1 MSRKT
6 KRLLAAGV
14 LLLVLVSPIVYVS
27 GGYEASSDALAAME
41 GSAQKGHAQAF
52 VPEKIRGG
60 MIFYPGGLVDER
72 AYAPLMQA
80 LADRDILCLLVQMP
94 LNLAV
99 LDMNAADGLQALY
112 PDVERWLIG
121 GHSLGGAMAA
131 SYAAGHEN
139 EYDGLVLLGAY
150 STADLSGTE
159 LQVLSVYG
167 SEDGVLN
174 HEKYAQCLKHYP
186 TDFTE
191 VVVDGGCHAYFG
203 DYGRRAM
210 AYRLSPGRNKSLLLQ
225 MRLRRCSSKNGMLP
239 AASLAKPGK
248 SGSSAS
254 EAKALQ
260 KDLHNKRI

>member
-6 KRLLAAGV
+6 KRLLALGV

-174 HEKYAQCLKHYP
+174 HEKYAQCLKYYP
-186 TDFTE
+186 ADFTE
-191 VVVDGGCHAYFG
+191 VVVNGGCHAYFG
-203 DYGRRAM
+203 DYGMQKGDGIPSISRAEQI
-210 AYRLSPGRNKSLLLQ
+210 AVAADAIAALL
-225 MRLRRCSSKNGMLP
+225 
-239 AASLAKPGK
+239 
-248 SGSSAS
+248 
-254 EAKALQ
+254 E
-260 KDLHNKRI
+260 